1 MEISVPAARALK
13 FGDGRAVR
21 GPVLDGAVLDGAVLD
36 GAVLDGPVLDGPVL
50 NARVKA
56 WLRQGRIRAYA
67 KR

>member
-36 GAVLDGPVLDGPVL
+36 GPVL

>member
-21 GPVLDGAVLDGAVLD
+21 GPVLDGAVLDG
-36 GAVLDGPVLDGPVL
+36 PVL

>member
-21 GPVLDGAVLDGAVLD
+21 GPVLDGAVLD

>member
-1 MEISVPAARALK
+1 METSVPAARALK

-36 GAVLDGPVLDGPVL
+36 GPVL